1 MFSAINLSSDSTALS
16 TALGSTALISDFV
29 SVRGNGTAQG
39 STTINGRSSSFNVDS
54 TRVEVRADFTGD
66 GVNDL
71 LKVTRA
77 TGAVQIFPSANQQ
90 AVAINLPALPAT
102 WDFSGLADAD
112 GNGVPD
118 LFWTNPT
125 TQQSAIWVSTGNAAT
140 PFFYGTGAIG
150 DPKTTLPA
158 SSTTRNTR
166 NTRNTTDLIRD
177 RFNSAR
183 DRILNRR

>member
-1 MFSAINLSSDSTALS
+1 MFSAINLFSEPTALS
-16 TALGSTALISDFV
+16 TALVSEASNFV

-39 STTINGRSSSFNVDS
+39 STNINGRSSSFKVDS
-54 TRVEVRADFTGD
+54 TKVEVQADFTGD

-71 LKVTRA
+71 LRVTRA

-90 AVAINLPALPAT
+90 APAINLPALPAT

-125 TQQSAIWVSTGNAAT
+125 TQQSAIWVSTGNPAL
-140 PFFYGTGAIG
+140 PFYYGTGAIG
-150 DPKTTLPA
+150 DPKTSLPA
-158 SSTTRNTR
+158 SARNTR
-166 NTRNTTDLIRD
+166 NT
-177 RFNSAR
+177 FF
-183 DRILNRR
+183 DRIFNRG